1 MTNQHVYI
9 IAEAGVNHNGRLDLA
24 LKLCDAAKAA
34 GVDAVKFQTWKTEL
48 IITKGTKKAE
58 YQEKNLNNDD
68 DQFTMLKKLE
78 LSYDNFQLVKQYC
91 DEIGIQFLSTADET
105 ESLDF
110 LVNLGMPFIK
120 LGSGDI
126 TNIPYLR
133 SVAKYGIPVILST
146 GMANLAQVAIAYDTL
161 QEAGVKD
168 ISILHC
174 TTNYPC
180 PMNEVN
186 LRAMLTMKEAFKCRV
201 GYSDHTMGI
210 EVPIAAVAMGAEI
223 IEKHF
228 TLDKN
233 MEGPDHKASL
243 NPEELKDT
251 ICYVACPLRYSAALQ
266 YVKQN
271 IDFSKSFSVRA
282 ISSSY
287 LPDWRPGQD
296 YRKCYSAHRDMG
308 GGVGI
313 DLIHE
318 WDYLTWLFGNP
329 VETYS
334 IQRKISNLE
343 IDSDD
348 IAIYI
353 GRTSTISIELHLD
366 YFGRSMIRTLEM
378 FLPNDTIRCDIEDG
392 RIEYLRTGKVIQLP
406 SERNEYQMREIEH
419 FFEIINNKI
428 ENDSTMEHAFHVLK
442 LAKGE

>member
-24 LKLCDAAKAA
+24 LQLCDAAKAA

-68 DQFTMLKKLE
+68 
-78 LSYDNFQLVKQYC
+78 
-91 DEIGIQFLSTADET
+91 T

-133 SVAKYGIPVILST
+133 SVAKYGMPVILST

-186 LRAMLTMKEAFKCRV
+186 LRAMQTMKEAFKCRV

-228 TLDKN
+228 TLDQN
-233 MEGPDHKASL
+233 MEGPDHRASL
-243 NPEELKDT
+243 NPEELKAMVSAIRHIEQALGDG
-251 ICYVACPLRYSAALQ
+251 IKQPNESEKKISKVVLKRIVASRPIKKGEILSEDNMT
-266 YVKQN
+266 VKRSDN
-271 IDFSKSFSVRA
+271 GIKA
-282 ISSSY
+282 SY
-287 LPDWRPGQD
+287 WDVVAGRVAQQD
-296 YRKCYSAHRDMG
+296 YS
-308 GGVGI
+308 I
-313 DLIHE
+313 DE
-318 WDYLTWLFGNP
+318 
-329 VETYS
+329 
-334 IQRKISNLE
+334 E
-343 IDSDD
+343 I
-348 IAIYI
+348 
-353 GRTSTISIELHLD
+353 
-366 YFGRSMIRTLEM
+366 
-378 FLPNDTIRCDIEDG
+378 
-392 RIEYLRTGKVIQLP
+392 
-406 SERNEYQMREIEH
+406 
-419 FFEIINNKI
+419 
-428 ENDSTMEHAFHVLK
+428 K
-442 LAKGE
+442 L

>member
-1 MTNQHVYI
+1 MTNPHTYI

-24 LKLCDAAKAA
+24 LQLCDAAKAA

-78 LSYDNFQLVKQYC
+78 LSYDNFQLVKQHC

-110 LVNLGMPFIK
+110 LVSLGMPFIK

-133 SVAKYGIPVILST
+133 KVAKYGKPIILST
-146 GMANLAQVAIAYDTL
+146 GMANLAQVAVTYDTL
-161 QEAGVKD
+161 QEAGATD
-168 ISILHC
+168 IAILHC

-186 LRAMLTMKEAFKCRV
+186 LLAMLTMKEAFKCKV

-243 NPEELKDT
+243 DPTELKAMVTGIRNIEKAVGDG
-251 ICYVACPLRYSAALQ
+251 IKRPNQSEKEISKVVLKRIVASRPIKKGEFLSDENMT
-266 YVKQN
+266 VKRSDNGIKASYWDIVAGRIAQQDYN
-271 IDFSKSFSVRA
+271 ID
-282 ISSSY
+282 
-287 LPDWRPGQD
+287 
-296 YRKCYSAHRDMG
+296 
-308 GGVGI
+308 
-313 DLIHE
+313 E
-318 WDYLTWLFGNP
+318 
-329 VETYS
+329 
-334 IQRKISNLE
+334 E
-343 IDSDD
+343 I
-348 IAIYI
+348 
-353 GRTSTISIELHLD
+353 
-366 YFGRSMIRTLEM
+366 
-378 FLPNDTIRCDIEDG
+378 
-392 RIEYLRTGKVIQLP
+392 
-406 SERNEYQMREIEH
+406 
-419 FFEIINNKI
+419 
-428 ENDSTMEHAFHVLK
+428 K
-442 LAKGE
+442 L